1 MRKWVLNNL
10 WLKIVSMILAVGLWF
25 YIHSEITRIMV
36 QKTFENVP
44 VRLMVD
50 REKLLLTDYQLTIS
64 PKKVDVLLRGE
75 KNQVEK
81 IRESELKALVDA
93 SDISAEGI
101 YNLPVKI
108 LLPENINITKQ
119 VNPSACQVTISGFK
133 APVTTW
139 ETAQ

>member
-25 YIHSEITRIMV
+25 YINSEITKTLV
-36 QKTFENVP
+36 QKTFINVP

-64 PKKVDVLLRGE
+64 PEKVDVLLRGE
-75 KNQVEK
+75 KSQVEK
-81 IRESELKALVDA
+81 IRKSELKALVDA
-93 SDISAEGI
+93 GDISAEGI
-101 YNLPVKI
+101 YNLPVRI

-133 APVTTW
+133 VPAPSG
-139 ETAQ
+139 Q

>member
-10 WLKIVSMILAVGLWF
+10 WLKIGSMILAVGLWF
-25 YIHSEITRIMV
+25 YIHSEISRIMV

-50 REKLLLTDYQLTIS
+50 REKQLLTNYQLTVS
-64 PKKVDVLLRGE
+64 PEKVDILLRGE

-81 IRESELKALVDA
+81 IRGSELKAIVDV

-101 YNLPVKI
+101 YNLPVRI

-119 VNPSACQVTISGFK
+119 VNPSACQVAISGFK
-133 APVTTW
+133 VPAAST
-139 ETAQ
+139 Q